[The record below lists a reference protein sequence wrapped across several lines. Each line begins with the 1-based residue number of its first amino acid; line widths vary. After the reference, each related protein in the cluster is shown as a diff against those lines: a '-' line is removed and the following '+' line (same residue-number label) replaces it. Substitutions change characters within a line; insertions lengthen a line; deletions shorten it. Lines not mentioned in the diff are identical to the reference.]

1 MKNKGK
7 TNPNLEEKIRIILF
21 NHTDK
26 VYDYFKSNGKDNFD
40 DTDFVNRILDLLS
53 QRDEYIGKN
62 KREAYQMGVKETEA
76 RIRKELT
83 KNLEVKIQLERFEER
98 KEILEKIK
106 SKRYRR
112 VTGGMKQKG
121 DLGYATNL
129 NYCYGYNKALED
141 IKRKIQKS

>member
-1 MKNKGK
+1 MK
-7 TNPNLEEKIRIILF
+7 NPNLGETHRLIKAQIADLSKGIITPTDAIRNIEWHF
-21 NHTDK
+21 AQHD
-26 VYDYFKSNGKDNFD
+26 
-40 DTDFVNRILDLLS
+40 
-53 QRDEYIGKN
+53 
-62 KREAYQMGVKETEA
+62 
-76 RIRKELT
+76 KELT